1 MKFYLNNQLVTL
13 QELININNNYN
24 LKINNIVFKNN
35 QILVFF
41 NKKIQLK
48 NFLTF

>member
-24 LKINNIVFKNN
+24 LKINNIIIKNN